1 MKATKEAITEADKAL
16 TMAGYAVRK
25 AKTDPSNRADWL
37 SAAGD
42 SIAAAAAAVK
52 TASEPAPKPAKA
64 KKAPTKKTAA
74 KGKK

>member
-1 MKATKEAITEADKAL
+1 MKATKEAITTADKAL
-16 TMAGYAVRK
+16 TAAAYAVRK

-52 TASEPAPKPAKA
+52 TASAPAPKPAKP
-64 KKAPTKKTAA
+64 KAPAKKTAA